1 MLLGWPGD
9 LEFHQVQYEESTQ
22 FGRLW
27 SPMLQYDDAPDM
39 LSLAAALKASKPV
52 RAAER
57 PGAV

>member
-1 MLLGWPGD
+1 MLLFW
-9 LEFHQVQYEESTQ
+9 LLSSRQVQYEESTQ

-52 RAAER
+52 RAAAQ
-57 PGAV
+57 PCAA